1 MTLLSLGTASLLLA
15 AGPSGVRSELTA
27 SVVKAA
33 EELEQDGAWNRA
45 LSLIDATIPVVDPDA
60 ALKARLQTAK
70 GSVLLAQARRQT
82 GRFDLAQ
89 AALEEARR
97 TAEASADA
105 GARGNALSE
114 LGMAWYWNKILRGQG
129 SFDAP
134 KALFQEAEKLF
145 RTAGDA
151 AGEGRALF
159 RQGLVAQFSNLPD
172 EEIRLLRR
180 SLALAE
186 RAGDRRLMA
195 EDHRHLG
202 AAYEMMND
210 LVTALEHFEESLK
223 IRRSMGGKLGLA
235 PAIQAVADTRYA
247 ISKDATRSS
256 ALLEEAL
263 AIATEQDDMAYVA
276 AVEIS
281 LAHIDSDAGRRQ
293 KAQERL
299 LRAVAAARKVQ
310 DGTTE
315 KEAQDFLSKLRE
327 RPAPD
332 GARNQ
337 GG

>member
-1 MTLLSLGTASLLLA
+1 MLLA
-15 AGPSGVRSELTA
+15 PGSSPDVRRELTA

-33 EELEQDGAWNRA
+33 EELEQDSEWNRA
-45 LSLIDATIPVVDPDA
+45 LSLIDAAILVVESDA
-60 ALKARLQTAK
+60 VLKARLQTAK
-70 GSVLLAQARRQT
+70 GAVLLAQARRQT

-97 TAEASADA
+97 TADASADA
-105 GARGNALSE
+105 GARANALSE

-129 SFDAP
+129 SFDRP
-134 KALFQEAEKLF
+134 RALFQEAEMLF

-151 AGEGRALF
+151 SGEGRALF
-159 RQGLVAQFSNLPD
+159 RQGLVAQFSDLPD

-186 RAGDRRLMA
+186 RVGDRRLMT

-202 AAYEMMND
+202 AAYEMKKD
-210 LVTALEHFEESLK
+210 LVTALEHFEESLR

-247 ISKDATRSS
+247 VSKDAAKAS

-263 AIATEQDDMAYVA
+263 AIAIEQNDMAYVA

-281 LAHIDSDAGRRQ
+281 LARIDSDAGDRQ

-299 LRAVAAARKVQ
+299 LRAAAAARKVQ
-310 DGTTE
+310 DRTTE
-315 KEAQDFLSKLRE
+315 KEAQDLLSKLRE
-327 RPAPD
+327 GSASD
-332 GARNQ
+332 GARN
-337 GG
+337 